1 MALPIEA
8 RPGWQ
13 ATVENDGVLW
23 AVTEDG
29 PYWNESMQQPVY
41 YSFTKEEQEKLEE
54 AGNEI
59 HAKCLDTLTWL
70 FEHADS
76 ETQEYWFD
84 VFSIPNNYR
93 KLIIDSWNSDEWGL
107 YGRFDFFM
115 TETGPKLLEYNA
127 QTPTTLIESAITQ
140 YNWLVDNKLPNQF
153 NEIHEALVRHWSD
166 MKSQNNLPEKIH
178 FAACS
183 QVDDMATVVYMAE
196 TAKEAGLNVE
206 VLPIEKIGYY
216 DNQFIDL
223 NNEPI
228 EAVFALYPYE
238 WLCEDE
244 FGKYVPTSPTRW
256 IEPPWKMLL
265 SNKALLALLY
275 KRYPECSYL
284 VPAYIDEADFEPVE
298 NEKWVVKPLLSRE
311 GQNVSIWTCQKDG
324 SMKQELDSGGE
335 YDNGKYVYQKFI
347 EGLTFDGCLPM
358 LGVWMVGNDAV
369 GLGIR
374 ESDTV
379 ITTNNSRFVPHIFE

>member
-1 MALPIEA
+1 M
-8 RPGWQ
+8 R
-13 ATVENDGVLW
+13 
-23 AVTEDG
+23 
-29 PYWNESMQQPVY
+29 
-41 YSFTKEEQEKLEE
+41 
-54 AGNEI
+54 
-59 HAKCLDTLTWL
+59 L
-70 FEHADS
+70 FEQAS
-76 ETQEYWFD
+76 QEEFDYWMNAFG
-84 VFSIPNNYR
+84 IPENYR
-93 KLIIDSWNSDEWGL
+93 SYVQNSWDEDEWGL

-115 TETGPKLLEYNA
+115 TSEGPKLLEYNA
-127 QTPTTLIESAITQ
+127 QTPTTLIESAISQ
-140 YNWLVDNKLPNQF
+140 YNWSVDNKLPNQF

-178 FAACS
+178 FTACS

-206 VLPIEKIGYY
+206 VLPIDKIGYC
-216 DNQFIDL
+216 DNQFVDL
-223 NNEPI
+223 NDQPI

-275 KRYPECSYL
+275 KLYPECSYL
-284 VPAYIDEADFEPVE
+284 VPAYLSELDFEPVE

-335 YDNGKYVYQKFI
+335 YDNGKFIYQKFI
-347 EGLTFDGCLPM
+347 EGLVFDGCLPM

-379 ITTNNSRFVPHIFE
+379 ITTNNSRFIPHIFE